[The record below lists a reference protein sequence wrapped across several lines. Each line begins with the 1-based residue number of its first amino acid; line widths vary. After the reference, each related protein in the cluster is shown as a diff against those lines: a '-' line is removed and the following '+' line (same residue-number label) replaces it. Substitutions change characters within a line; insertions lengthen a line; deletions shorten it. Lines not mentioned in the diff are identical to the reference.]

1 MTKQTQRAK
10 IWQYLQKYPVTGI
23 TPKQAEDM
31 FGCMRLA
38 ARIDD
43 LKKIDGREI
52 ITQRATGKNRYGE
65 VVHFAR
71 YVAGE
76 Y

>member
-10 IWQYLQKYPVTGI
+10 IWQYMRGSPVGI
-23 TPKQAEDM
+23 TPFEALRE
-31 FGCMRLA
+31 FGCMRLS
-38 ARIDD
+38 ARIHD
-43 LKKIDGREI
+43 LKNLDCHQIDTFTE
-52 ITQRATGKNRYGE
+52 TSTNRYGE
-65 VVHFAR
+65 VIHFAR